1 MPVIVNPLIPKL
13 PFPFVIAR
21 ALPPSELSRN
31 NVFPPI
37 PPKLPALLMIV
48 ALLAVDVSPN
58 SVMPPAA
65 PLTVPPLLVIAA
77 LPAVDA
83 ISKWVIPPAAPLAV
97 APLLVIDCVF
107 PEVFT
112 IPPPSIVGTFPF
124 VLTMKAFAPGSKLM
138 LAAVMLLRSVAVPPT
153 EPRKC
158 ATLVSTQLAA
168 VFEVDVELHEKNPEV
183 SGVTQVPLPATAG
196 VEPLPV
202 QNRSTLQ
209 AFGSTLKV
217 IRAMMSA
224 AKMPGSLFGGRV
236 ATLWL
241 GCPQISCC
249 CRTNGV
255 SLESYEPIQGRQIR
269 ERPYL
274 ERSGQ
279 ESAAWSCGHA
289 AFDG

>member
-58 SVMPPAA
+58 S
-65 PLTVPPLLVIAA
+65 
-77 LPAVDA
+77 
-83 ISKWVIPPAAPLAV
+83 VIPPAAPLAV

>member
-1 MPVIVNPLIPKL
+1 MPVIVNPLISKL

-65 PLTVPPLLVIAA
+65 PLTVAPLFVIVALPAVDVLKNCVRPPTALKAVPPLLVIAA

-138 LAAVMLLRSVAVPPT
+138 LTAVMLLPSVAVPPA

-158 ATLVSTQLAA
+158 ATLVSTQLAG

-202 QNRSTLQ
+202 QYRSTLQ

-217 IRAMMSA
+217 IRAVTSA

-236 ATLWL
+236 ATFVFCVFM
-241 GCPQISCC
+241 GS
-249 CRTNGV
+249 V
-255 SLESYEPIQGRQIR
+255 
-269 ERPYL
+269 
-274 ERSGQ
+274 
-279 ESAAWSCGHA
+279 A
-289 AFDG
+289 